1 MEWRTENGRF
11 ILGRQKEHERERKT
25 ERKKRGR
32 GREKSQKERPKIKK
46 GKKVE
51 AQNSV
56 LESRSFHSIGA

>member
-11 ILGRQKEHERERKT
+11 ILGRQKEHEREKDGKKE
-25 ERKKRGR
+25 ERE
-32 GREKSQKERPKIKK
+32 RENQKERPKIKN

-56 LESRSFHSIGA
+56 LESRSFHSVGA